1 MIQSTI
7 DDLCTSLRQ
16 ELRRDPQGTRVA
28 RILAAYSSDLSVGSP
43 NWSVGS
49 PNWRDWV
56 FFEEQTYTRNLV
68 HRCGEFELLL
78 LCWEP
83 GQESP
88 IHDHAGMQC
97 WMAVLDG
104 GMQEVHYKQGAEH
117 GPLVEGRVQT
127 FECGQVS
134 YIVDDIALHLVRPMR
149 GERGVSLHLYSSP
162 IDACRTFD
170 PLTGEACMTDV
181 GYHSVRGELC
191 AEKSAQ
197 AVRAEWA

>member
-7 DDLCTSLRQ
+7 DDLCTDLQQ
-16 ELRRDPQGTRVA
+16 ELRRDPQGPRVA
-28 RILAAYSSDLSVGSP
+28 RILTEYSSDLSVGDL
-43 NWSVGS
+43 
-49 PNWRDWV
+49 NWRDWV

-97 WMAVLDG
+97 WMAVLEG
-104 GMQEVHYKQGAEH
+104 GMQEVHYQPGAEN

-134 YIVDDIALHLVRPMR
+134 YIVDAIALHLVRPMR
-149 GERGVSLHLYSSP
+149 GESGVSLHLYSSP

-170 PLTGEACMTDV
+170 PLTGESRLTEV

-197 AVRAEWA
+197 TVRAEWD

>member
-7 DDLCTSLRQ
+7 DDLCTSLQQ

-28 RILAAYSSDLSVGSP
+28 RILAAYSSDL
-43 NWSVGS
+43 SVGS

-88 IHDHAGMQC
+88 IHDHAGMHC
-97 WMAVLDG
+97 WMAVLEG
-104 GMQEVHYKQGAEH
+104 GMQEVHYQQGAEN
-117 GPLVEGRVQT
+117 GPLVEGRVQS
-127 FECGQVS
+127 FGCGKVG
-134 YIVDDIALHLVRPMR
+134 YIVDDIALHLVRPKR
-149 GERGVSLHLYSSP
+149 GERAVSLHLYSSP

-170 PLTGEACMTDV
+170 PFTGEARLTEV
-181 GYHSVRGELC
+181 GCHSVRGELW